1 MVEALLSGGNTTL
14 KVLVAAIA
22 VVVLLA
28 VAFWVLRRFG
38 SGRLR
43 RGRGDCAR
51 ARRARRGV
59 RVAAAAGGRP
69 GRARW
74 PRARRPARAGGRRP
88 AAGGERQVISSN
100 DQAPAELARRLK
112 RGSIRVVSGQVG

>member
-43 RGRGDCAR
+43 RAALVNGR
-51 ARRARRGV
+51 
-59 RVAAAAGGRP
+59 
-69 GRARW
+69 
-74 PRARRPARAGGRRP
+74 
-88 AAGGERQVISSN
+88 
-100 DQAPAELARRLK
+100 
-112 RGSIRVVSGQVG
+112 